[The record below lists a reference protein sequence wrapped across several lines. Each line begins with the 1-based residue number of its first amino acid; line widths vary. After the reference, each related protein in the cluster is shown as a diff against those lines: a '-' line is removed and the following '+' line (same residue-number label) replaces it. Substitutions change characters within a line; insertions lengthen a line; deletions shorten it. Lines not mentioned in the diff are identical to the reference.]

1 MPENNGTQSRQVTWF
16 WAALWLVAALVIG
29 INATV
34 VLHQYRVVPDEPTV
48 KLAGMLLIG
57 ELLLYFVVLMLPGER
72 IVPPGRTILVV
83 IGAVGARLLM
93 AVIAAQMAILAGDT
107 TSFSQLWRIMHGSF
121 WLGALLQMLLIAIYL
136 WLVRSALEIPRRRA
150 KGYRRPAPTDQQH
163 DAGHTHT
170 RPTDEQIRQR
180 QEQLLSALMENPDA
194 PVEAPISHDAR
205 TVQSPPPSPTLSPEQ
220 TVATDSHHLPPVI
233 HPAPEPD
240 TTPPAA
246 VEPPAPVATDTPT
259 VPADQGMHPDPEDV
273 PTVTQ
278 DTDSLPP
285 VPDVPTVVTTPAQM
299 GTPVAPVARPEEP
312 SQPEHMQMEPT
323 QSAPAQPIQQI
334 AEDEDVVT
342 FIAQQ
347 QMRLDQVEPPVDT
360 AAQQQTAIPPSA
372 VLESATGTE
381 PAIAPDEA
389 VTVSEA
395 PAVLAATPSP
405 EQDFVLRNAL
415 NRVVP
420 GQTVETAVSSS
431 GRVYALVGLS
441 SEFAAESLTQALDEL
456 LASVQSAAAAMRA
469 TPAGTA
475 LIMSEQATLVTAT
488 SADCGSQ
495 VVIQSSPD
503 SKLGQL
509 TLLGRRAAQVAS
521 DVHLGN
527 QCPPL
532 ETQLRELTHDLAWC
546 APEAGQLSHP
556 LEAFAGASGTVLT
569 TAIGADAPAIAGTAE
584 QLYQAAATVAEAL
597 QIGAVD
603 RVLVEGTGAGL
614 VLGALDVPASGLL
627 VLPADTTGKMGAA
640 NVAMGKI
647 RDALRGEG

>member
-1 MPENNGTQSRQVTWF
+1 M
-16 WAALWLVAALVIG
+16 
-29 INATV
+29 
-34 VLHQYRVVPDEPTV
+34 
-48 KLAGMLLIG
+48 
-57 ELLLYFVVLMLPGER
+57 
-72 IVPPGRTILVV
+72 
-83 IGAVGARLLM
+83 
-93 AVIAAQMAILAGDT
+93 
-107 TSFSQLWRIMHGSF
+107 
-121 WLGALLQMLLIAIYL
+121 
-136 WLVRSALEIPRRRA
+136 
-150 KGYRRPAPTDQQH
+150 
-163 DAGHTHT
+163 
-170 RPTDEQIRQR
+170 
-180 QEQLLSALMENPDA
+180 
-194 PVEAPISHDAR
+194 
-205 TVQSPPPSPTLSPEQ
+205 
-220 TVATDSHHLPPVI
+220 
-233 HPAPEPD
+233 
-240 TTPPAA
+240 
-246 VEPPAPVATDTPT
+246 
-259 VPADQGMHPDPEDV
+259 
-273 PTVTQ
+273 
-278 DTDSLPP
+278 
-285 VPDVPTVVTTPAQM
+285 
-299 GTPVAPVARPEEP
+299 
-312 SQPEHMQMEPT
+312 
-323 QSAPAQPIQQI
+323 
-334 AEDEDVVT
+334 
-342 FIAQQ
+342 
-347 QMRLDQVEPPVDT
+347 
-360 AAQQQTAIPPSA
+360 
-372 VLESATGTE
+372 
-381 PAIAPDEA
+381 
-389 VTVSEA
+389 
-395 PAVLAATPSP
+395 LAATPSP

-488 SADCGSQ
+488 AADCGSQ

-614 VLGALDVPASGLL
+614 ILGALDVPASGLL

-647 RDALRGEG
+647 RDVLRGEG